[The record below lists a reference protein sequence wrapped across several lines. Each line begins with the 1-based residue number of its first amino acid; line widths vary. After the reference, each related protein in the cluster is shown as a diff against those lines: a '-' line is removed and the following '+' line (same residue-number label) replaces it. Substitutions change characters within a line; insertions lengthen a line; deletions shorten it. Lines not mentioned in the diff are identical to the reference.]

1 MEFVEVFKRRSFKLA
16 AMSAVI
22 AGIAAF
28 FILNALISKKEVVTA
43 KVFIPAGVPIQREWL
58 SVSRIAPDSVYGT
71 SSVEELLSKSLS
83 TPRFPGDQFT
93 PDMFK
98 EGSSANSVDGI
109 DPLERV
115 ISIPVDRIDLSGGY
129 LKKGDKIDLI
139 AIYGGDLG
147 SDVIAE
153 TVLKG
158 SEVISFSDS
167 ESSEADF
174 DSSDYVVVRVSQYE
188 AELLSLLGKIGS
200 FKVVGRPQNAVN
212 EDVESISINLSSSSD
227 QQEIEEETEQIVE

>member
-22 AGIAAF
+22 AGVAAF

-43 KVFIPAGVPIQREWL
+43 KVFIPAGIPVQKEWL
-58 SVSRIAPDSVYGT
+58 SVSRIDPAGVYGT
-71 SSVEELLSKSLS
+71 SSVGEVLGKSLS

-93 PDMFK
+93 PDMFN
-98 EGSSANSVDGI
+98 EGSNANSVDEI

-115 ISIPVDRIDLSGGY
+115 ISIPVERIDLSGGY
-129 LKKGDKIDLI
+129 LEKGDKIDLI

-158 SEVISFSDS
+158 SELISFSDL
-167 ESSEADF
+167 ESSEVDF
-174 DSSDYVVVRVSQYE
+174 SDSDYVVVRVSQYE

-200 FKVVGRPQNAVN
+200 FKVVGRPQNAIN
-212 EDVESISINLSSSSD
+212 ENVESISINLGSSSG
-227 QQEIEEETEQIVE
+227 QQEIEEEVEQNAE